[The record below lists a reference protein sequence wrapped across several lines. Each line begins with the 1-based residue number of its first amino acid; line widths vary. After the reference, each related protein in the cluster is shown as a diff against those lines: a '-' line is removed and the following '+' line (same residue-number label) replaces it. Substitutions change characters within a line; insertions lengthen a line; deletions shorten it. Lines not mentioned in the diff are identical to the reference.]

1 MCNYIDLLCSG
12 VFHHSLNELSD
23 VDNVLQLV
31 HMLGLVI
38 VISPSP
44 CRPVQLSLR
53 VAPPEELFYGHPEPV
68 IHPCVP
74 DYAVPGPMHK
84 HYRPTCNILPVILL
98 ATEGA
103 PEDRGLIEAIG
114 FIPGG
119 VIQPGYEVGGQAA
132 GVRWWGR
139 LLRGDEIDR
148 QREHKYDYH

>member
-23 VDNVLQLV
+23 VLDNVLQLV

-53 VAPPEELFYGHPEPV
+53 VAHPEKLFYGHPEPV
-68 IHPCVP
+68 IHPCGP

-84 HYRPTCNILPVILL
+84 HYRPTSNILPVILL
-98 ATEGA
+98 AAEGA

-114 FIPGG
+114 FIPSG

-132 GVRWWGR
+132 VVGWWGW
-139 LLRGDEIDR
+139 LLRGDQSEC
-148 QREHKYDYH
+148 